1 MSKPK
6 DPQRL
11 AEIEYCISRYFN
23 SNILPIMKSERESL
37 QRAQAKEFHDNSQ
50 SFAAMSRS
58 AVNARHGLPDDSL
71 LFVRFG
77 KECGKTSEDYVE
89 TCLQKISEND
99 AIQKDFHRLA
109 GEWRTAIV
117 NEIGRERY
125 DELSE
130 KLGTDLAFAYLENR
144 IEQQMIDRM
153 VEDKMPKS
161 SFDYILHKGMSE
173 SLFGIGYE
181 MLKSPLDHEI
191 DARCEEAYKPT
202 KGERIAVKGVSLT
215 ADAVTLGGVYSWGSL
230 AKLAGTEIIFSGL
243 EKIFDKEVPKG
254 MSVDEVLSQAIF
266 GDENNYFHTIRKN
279 SAEIVEYEN
288 NYLREVDS
296 ILSKKMNILT
306 EKPEYEDWFK
316 TDPDLWQKN
325 NPFDLNSDYWKNQPV
340 SLQSDVPLVIAPG
353 QEKAYLDWKAEQE
366 GKRKGNYK
374 PQSTSNTS
382 SSQNQSITNTSRPD
396 VPLVIAPWKE
406 QEYLDWLEE
415 HNKKKDMAENQTI
428 QNKQEAQDVQETNQ
442 TVPQTDSQS
451 PQTEQPE
458 ENNNLGW
465 SNLFSSVGLDGFGDI
480 TRNLPFVISM
490 LPDMLV
496 GLHTGKTESVGLKK
510 DIIPVASILL
520 GMFIKNPLLKMVL
533 IGMGGANL
541 LNKMGHEAIGRQQPD
556 VILTQ
561 QFKQYADE
569 PLNPRIVNPVLKGN
583 TLIATIDNVPC
594 SITIPENA
602 ARAYEAGALP
612 LNTLVNAILA
622 RNDNMRE
629 MASRNYQEMD
639 MRTIERD
646 RGIGIK

>member
-1 MSKPK
+1 MSKPR

-23 SNILPIMKSERESL
+23 SNILPIMKSEKESL

-99 AIQKDFHRLA
+99 AIQKDFQRLA

-117 NEIGRERY
+117 KEIGRERY

-153 VEDKMPKS
+153 VADKMPKS

-191 DARCEEAYKPT
+191 DERCEAAYKPT
-202 KGERIAVKGVSLT
+202 KGERLAVKGVSLT

-266 GDENNYFHTIRKN
+266 GDENNYFPSIRKN

-288 NYLREVDS
+288 TYLREVES
-296 ILSKKMNILT
+296 TLSRKMNILT
-306 EKPEYEDWFK
+306 EKPEYEDLFK

-325 NPFDLNSDYWKNQPV
+325 NPFDLNSDYWKNQPF
-340 SLQSDVPLVIAPG
+340 SFQREVPLVIAPG
-353 QEKAYLDWKAEQE
+353 QEQVYLDWKAEQE
-366 GKRKGNYK
+366 GKGKGNYK

-382 SSQNQSITNTSRPD
+382 SSQNQSTSNTLRPD
-396 VPLVIAPWKE
+396 VPLVIAPGKE

-415 HNKKKDMAENQTI
+415 NNKKKDMAENQTI
-428 QNKQEAQDVQETNQ
+428 QNKQEAQDVQEANQ

-458 ENNNLGW
+458 DNNNLGW

-496 GLHTGKTESVGLKK
+496 GLLTGKTESVGLKK

-556 VILTQ
+556 VIVTQ

-629 MASRNYQEMD
+629 MAARNYQEMD